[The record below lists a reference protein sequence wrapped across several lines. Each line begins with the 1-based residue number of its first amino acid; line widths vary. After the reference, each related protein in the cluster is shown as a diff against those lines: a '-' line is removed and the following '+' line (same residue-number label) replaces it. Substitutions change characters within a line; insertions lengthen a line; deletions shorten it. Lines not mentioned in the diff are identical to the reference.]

1 MLIATIPRP
10 ERRASI
16 GATACAPGFGNP
28 IAFISAR
35 SRGSRHTRGRG
46 FPGCA
51 TAVIVPTSTNPN
63 PRLPSPSNAVA
74 CLSRPAATP
83 SGESNVQ
90 PERVHAQRRVGLGSR
105 QPRGERQ
112 RAGAEQVR
120 ALGVD
125 AREHAGIEG
134 AVHGRVSL
142 DVVLRLRLALLAA
155 VLVVAAALVFVLQS
169 GDPDPDVPVI
179 PTPPGAQRGEAVA
192 DPFAYSAERAPELTR
207 RAARGTSRLL
217 YTRSPGGAAETAKRV
232 AEFREP
238 VEAAAKAAG
247 VNPDLLEALVFLESA
262 GRPDVLAPGGIEGA
276 AGLTQILAETGQNL
290 LDMDIDLERSR
301 SYTRRLDAA
310 VRDGN
315 LQRAAALTRAR
326 RRVDD
331 RFDPAKALAGTAR
344 YLKLGLEEF
353 DGREDLAF
361 VSYHMGM
368 GNLNNVIKA
377 FGGGPRPYVELYFD
391 STPQRHQ
398 AAQELLT
405 SFGDDSSNYYWKLLA
420 ARDIMRA
427 HRKDPAALDRTA
439 AIRAADA
446 SGRERLLAGAEQ
458 GGTRTFEAAPENTG
472 LEVPTGLELRPE
484 ALAVALYMG
493 SQVRSILGDGT
504 LRVQSAA
511 DGGWSFRIARTYASE
526 EQALAFQYVLDRL
539 QVLDVIAWSRAER
552 TIRVTAGRDAEVL
565 EPLLDRLG

>member
-1 MLIATIPRP
+1 M
-10 ERRASI
+10 
-16 GATACAPGFGNP
+16 
-28 IAFISAR
+28 
-35 SRGSRHTRGRG
+35 
-46 FPGCA
+46 
-51 TAVIVPTSTNPN
+51 
-63 PRLPSPSNAVA
+63 
-74 CLSRPAATP
+74 
-83 SGESNVQ
+83 
-90 PERVHAQRRVGLGSR
+90 
-105 QPRGERQ
+105 
-112 RAGAEQVR
+112 
-120 ALGVD
+120 
-125 AREHAGIEG
+125 
-134 AVHGRVSL
+134 
-142 DVVLRLRLALLAA
+142 VLRLRLALLAA

-315 LQRAAALTRAR
+315 LKRAAALTRAR

-526 EQALAFQYVLDRL
+526 AQALAFQYVLDRL

-552 TIRVTAGRDAEVL
+552 TIRVTAGRDADVL